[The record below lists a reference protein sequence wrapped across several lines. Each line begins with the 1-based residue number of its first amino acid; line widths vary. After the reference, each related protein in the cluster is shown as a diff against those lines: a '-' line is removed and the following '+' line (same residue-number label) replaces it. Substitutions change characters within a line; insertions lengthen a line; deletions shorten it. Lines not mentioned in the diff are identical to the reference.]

1 MVPELPAAERDT
13 YIRQVSGTVG
23 LAALAATVVR
33 VAPALLL
40 SLCSTEEGKA
50 EPILGQLGKLERRV
64 LWQLALAENW
74 KRDQDAAKEAAK
86 GNTAYSLNFDWNVL
100 EEHQILCLTKEVPD
114 LHSAMMPAIRLV
126 MQTNPQSCA
135 ML

>member
-1 MVPELPAAERDT
+1 MVPELPATERDT

-33 VAPALLL
+33 VAPGLLL
-40 SLCSTEEGKA
+40 SLCSTDASK
-50 EPILGQLGKLERRV
+50 PDPMLGELGKLEQQV

-86 GNTAYSLNFDWNVL
+86 GGSL
-100 EEHQILCLTKEVPD
+100 P
-114 LHSAMMPAIRLV
+114 
-126 MQTNPQSCA
+126 
-135 ML
+135 